1 MVAFCEIG
9 KGAYGIP
16 LCASSPCFSPQP
28 SPAMKTR
35 QPAAPKAGH
44 TPVDAP
50 QAIAFQPASAYPV
63 APESA
68 PALEF
73 PAVQRYAVPQD
84 QTQPALESHGEMMPH
99 AEGGV
104 VQGIFKTS
112 RIEGSRSDQAQPIL
126 RAIEIVRRTILKH
139 RTLKFLST
147 HPKIMVE
154 FWPGSAGT
162 AGTFIYPADKDE
174 AASIK
179 GMSKADLIATCTNR
193 VGIICNIGFNFNEGK
208 EQHAG
213 LALGLGEGLNY
224 EFGYAQT
231 QDESY
236 WASVLVHEIAVHIG
250 PYASVIK
257 KLADGDPSQLNEEDF
272 KLLGAGG
279 EQVEHA
285 QIYHSAGNFQSSLYG
300 QLLTRTAAM
309 HSISPF
315 ANQLSREALTDMYHQ
330 YALAD
335 VARYVPNGTS
345 NPDFSRTQANYKDLW
360 ARYQQS
366 KPRATATAST
376 AAASQPSN
384 AMMEVKQR
392 AIGIPLPQL
401 SPSPSSAA
409 NPLDALEALFS
420 APLVLPS
427 VSSNQSPPSLSS
439 APRPLDP
446 LEALFSAPLNV
457 PPVDPNEAQ
466 FSVLNPVTGFL
477 DTDHAALMEYR
488 RKKRLGLL

>member
-1 MVAFCEIG
+1 
-9 KGAYGIP
+9 
-16 LCASSPCFSPQP
+16 
-28 SPAMKTR
+28 MKTR
-35 QPAAPKAGH
+35 QPAAPKAGP

-63 APESA
+63 APESG

-73 PAVQRYAVPQD
+73 PAVQRYAVPED

-99 AEGGV
+99 AEGGI

-147 HPKIMVE
+147 HPKITVE
-154 FWPGSAGT
+154 FWSGSGGT

-174 AASIK
+174 SASIK
-179 GMSKADLIATCTNR
+179 SMSKAELIDTCTKKI
-193 VGIICNIGFNFNEGK
+193 GIICNIGFNFDEGK
-208 EQHAG
+208 EQHTT
-213 LALGLGEGLNY
+213 LEQGLGAGLNY
-224 EFGYAQT
+224 EHGYRQT

-250 PYASVIK
+250 PYAAVIK
-257 KLADGDPSQLNEEDF
+257 KLADGDPQQLNDDDF
-272 KLLGAGG
+272 KLLGGGG

-285 QIYHSAGNFQSSLYG
+285 GIYKSTGNFQNSLYG
-300 QLLTRTAAM
+300 QMLMRTAAM
-309 HSISPF
+309 HSMSPYADQF
-315 ANQLSREALTDMYHQ
+315 SKEELTDMYHQ
-330 YALAD
+330 YAFAD
-335 VARYVPNGTS
+335 VARYNQNGTS
-345 NPDFSRTQANYKDLW
+345 SSNSSYTKANYKALW
-360 ARYQQS
+360 ANYQQS
-366 KPRATATAST
+366 KPRPTATAANSAST
-376 AAASQPSN
+376 QPAYTMADMKHSVAPVPAPRLAPSQSAASN
-384 AMMEVKQR
+384 
-392 AIGIPLPQL
+392 QL
-401 SPSPSSAA
+401 
-409 NPLDALEALFS
+409 DELEALFS

-427 VSSNQSPPSLSS
+427 VGSNQSPPSLSS

-466 FSVLNPVTGFL
+466 FSALNPVTGFL